1 MNKPKLNNKPNL
13 INKPKLIKK
22 PKLNNKPKLNK
33 TKLKT
38 SSSLFTI
45 ILTIILIIIMLI
57 PSCKDNKNNDN
68 KNKINEKTTK
78 IINHDHIIYTC
89 PMHPDIKQDKPGD
102 CPICNMKLVPVK
114 DSNKQI
120 QTENSTP
127 LPLNDTTKN
136 SKTQKIIYTC
146 PMHPNIKQDKPGDCP
161 ICGMK
166 LVPIKDSDSNSHSH
180 DNTNSIQNKD
190 KHTLINST
198 TTEIDHSHNLQEHSH
213 NIIDNKPK
221 LSFDNTI
228 KVDYN
233 IKLYKVKHLTLKNEL
248 KFNGY
253 TAINESSKKSLSLNT
268 DAWIKDTYNLFE
280 GKYIKKGEPILK
292 IYSLEIE

>member
-13 INKPKLIKK
+13 I
-22 PKLNNKPKLNK
+22 NKPKLNK

-102 CPICNMKLVPVK
+102 CPICNMKLVPIK
-114 DSNKQI
+114 D
-120 QTENSTP
+120 T
-127 LPLNDTTKN
+127 
-136 SKTQKIIYTC
+136 
-146 PMHPNIKQDKPGDCP
+146 
-161 ICGMK
+161 
-166 LVPIKDSDSNSHSH
+166 DSDSDSHSH

-221 LSFDNTI
+221 LSFNNTI

-253 TAINESSKKSLSLNT
+253 TAINESSKKSL
-268 DAWIKDTYNLFE
+268 
-280 GKYIKKGEPILK
+280 
-292 IYSLEIE
+292 

>member
-13 INKPKLIKK
+13 I
-22 PKLNNKPKLNK
+22 NKPKLNK

-102 CPICNMKLVPVK
+102 CPICGMKLVPVK

-120 QTENSTP
+120 QTENHTT
-127 LPLNDTTKN
+127 LPSNDTTKN
-136 SKTQKIIYTC
+136 SKTEKITYTC
-146 PMHPNIKQDKPGDCP
+146 PMHPDIKQGKPGDCP
-161 ICGMK
+161 ICNMK
-166 LVPIKDSDSNSHSH
+166 LVPIKDTDSDSDSHSH

-221 LSFDNTI
+221 LSFNNTI

-253 TAINESSKKSLSLNT
+253 TAINESSKKSL
-268 DAWIKDTYNLFE
+268 
-280 GKYIKKGEPILK
+280 
-292 IYSLEIE
+292 